1 MSAAM
6 EAVAGTTRDK
16 LLDTATRLF
25 AERGVFDASLAEIV
39 REAGQRNVS
48 AVHYHFGSRDQ
59 LLLAVLEPQV
69 AVLRRRR
76 VELLA
81 AARAA
86 PADDLRP
93 LAEVIV
99 RPLVELAQQGWRERA
114 WMKIGMELADHFD
127 RVPGEIRS
135 LLDSAG
141 GTEAMGLLE
150 ERCPTLPPGVWELR
164 QSLCIGMVSRAAR
177 DRAVLLDEV
186 ASGGSAAGPALDE
199 EAFVANLVAMF
210 LGALTVPWPVAAP
223 T

>member
-16 LLDTATRLF
+16 LLDTATRLL

-69 AVLRRRR
+69 EVLRRRR
-76 VELLA
+76 VELLSLA
-81 AARAA
+81 GAA
-86 PADDLRP
+86 PAGDLRP

-127 RVPGEIRS
+127 RVPAEIRS

-150 ERCPTLPPGVWELR
+150 ARCPPLPAGVWELR

-186 ASGGSAAGPALDE
+186 ASGATAAAPSLDE

-223 T
+223 S